1 MNLSDCVGEACLC
14 LDRGHRIREVTRRC
28 QGAEAIAGALG
39 LSAAGDECTER
50 GGGEGAAALA
60 SIAVLG
66 AGVDASEGDRA
77 GGSVSPNED
86 LRMVRVRCGGN
97 RRVTRVCAWVGM
109 GGE

>member
-50 GGGEGAAALA
+50 GEGEGA
-60 SIAVLG
+60 AVLG
-66 AGVDASEGDRA
+66 AGVDAGEGDGA
-77 GGSVSPNED
+77 NGCVSPKED
-86 LRMVRVRCGGN
+86 LKMRRVRRGQL
-97 RRVTRVCAWVGM
+97 R
-109 GGE
+109 

>member
-50 GGGEGAAALA
+50 GGGKGA
-60 SIAVLG
+60 AVLG
-66 AGVDASEGDRA
+66 AGVDAGEGDGA
-77 GGSVSPNED
+77 NGCVTVSPKED
-86 LRMVRVRCGGN
+86 LKMRRVRRGQL
-97 RRVTRVCAWVGM
+97 R
-109 GGE
+109 